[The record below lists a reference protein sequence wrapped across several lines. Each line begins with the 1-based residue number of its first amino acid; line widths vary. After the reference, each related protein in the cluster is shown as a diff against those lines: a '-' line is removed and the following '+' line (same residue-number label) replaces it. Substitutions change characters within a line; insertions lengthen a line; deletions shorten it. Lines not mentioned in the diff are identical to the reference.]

1 MMKKNQKGRV
11 INIIS
16 FSFLFRDMLVYNSKK
31 EGFIQDVLLN
41 NIEKIIL
48 DFFQKKLERK
58 TSVSEI
64 DSRKNSMMYMKNILE
79 DPEIPNDS

>member
-1 MMKKNQKGRV
+1 MT
-11 INIIS
+11 
-16 FSFLFRDMLVYNSKK
+16 LVYNETKK
-31 EGFIQDVLLN
+31 TFLDDVLSN

-58 TSVSEI
+58 TSASEI

-79 DPEIPNDS
+79 DTDIPADS